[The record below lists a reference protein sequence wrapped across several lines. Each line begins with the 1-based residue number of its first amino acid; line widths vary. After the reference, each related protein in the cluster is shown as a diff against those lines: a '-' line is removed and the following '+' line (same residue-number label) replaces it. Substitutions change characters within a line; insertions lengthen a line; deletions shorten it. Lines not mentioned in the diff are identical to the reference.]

1 MAGDA
6 GHDAA
11 RGRVEEERK
20 VEEREEDG
28 PARAEEEEARAV
40 AHVDGE
46 VVVAEIKPAHEPGG
60 IRELWTTMRT

>member
-1 MAGDA
+1 MAEDTGQE
-6 GHDAA
+6 AA
-11 RGRVEEERK
+11 RGVEEECE
-20 VEEREEDG
+20 VEETEEDR
-28 PARAEEEEARAV
+28 PAGCEEQEPRAV